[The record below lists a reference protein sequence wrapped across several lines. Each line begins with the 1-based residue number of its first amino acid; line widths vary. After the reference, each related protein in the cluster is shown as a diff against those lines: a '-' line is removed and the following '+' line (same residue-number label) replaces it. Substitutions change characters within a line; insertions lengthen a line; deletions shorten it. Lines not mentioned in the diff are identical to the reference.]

1 MNITCPRCGF
11 SREISPDRLPA
22 RAVIATCPH
31 CACRF
36 RFTPETEMTEHLP
49 GSPSVKTGTATPDYM
64 GSPTTNAQQT
74 ASTGTDTS
82 LPSEAVIPGRHGNE
96 TPAAPDGPAR
106 QASEGSLHTEKHLS
120 PGDKPDSNP
129 SSVSDAHTV
138 SDQDTRSDAVLSPAG
153 HDTMVNPWD
162 AAPAPDGWI
171 AAFYQTCLRVMF
183 GAPLFFSRLNPKAPQ
198 VRALF
203 FYLIISVIQ
212 AVVEW
217 IWTGIL
223 LSLMAPNTATD
234 PELGRMLEMLSP
246 KTSLPLLVLLKTGFS
261 VAQLYILATL
271 LHFTF
276 GFVAKPRPEFSSIFQ
291 ITAYAAAPCLLC
303 IVPLLGSI
311 AGFIWMVACLLVGL
325 RAAMGL
331 SWAQTLAGFIPVVV
345 LLTPLLFQMLS
356 VAQG

>member
-36 RFTPETEMTEHLP
+36 RFTPETEMTEHLS
-49 GSPSVKTGTATPDYM
+49 GSPSVKTGTATPDYTRP
-64 GSPTTNAQQT
+64 PTSNGQRT

-82 LPSEAVIPGRHGNE
+82 LPSEAAMPGRRSNE
-96 TPAAPDGPAR
+96 APAATDGSAQ
-106 QASEGSLHTEKHLS
+106 QASEGHLHTEQHVS
-120 PGDKPDSNP
+120 SEDKPDSAP
-129 SSVSDAHTV
+129 SMVSNTRTV
-138 SDQDTRSDAVLSPAG
+138 SDQDTRRDAVLPPAG
-153 HDTMVNPWD
+153 HSTMMNPWD

-183 GAPLFFSRLNPKAPQ
+183 GAPQFFSRLNPKAPQ
-198 VRALF
+198 LRALF
-203 FYLIISVIQ
+203 FYLSISVIQ
-212 AVVEW
+212 ALVEW
-217 IWTGIL
+217 IWTGVF
-223 LSLMAPNTATD
+223 LSLMAPSTATD

-303 IVPLLGSI
+303 VVPLLGSI

-331 SWAQTLAGFIPVVV
+331 NWAQTLAGFIPVVV